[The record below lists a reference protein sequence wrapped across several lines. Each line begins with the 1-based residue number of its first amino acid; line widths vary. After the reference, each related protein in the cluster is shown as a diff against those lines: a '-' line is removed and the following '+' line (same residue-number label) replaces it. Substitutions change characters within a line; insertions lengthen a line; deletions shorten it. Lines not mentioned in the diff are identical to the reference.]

1 MASAPS
7 EKPLHHRRRSYF
19 FWRSRNLAKQ
29 YLNSSICM
37 DRRDKHDVLRS
48 YRLLVIYSH
57 LSLLMYIRFLNSF
70 THFTTVY
77 ISYRFEPYT
86 GHWWSPAT
94 RSARR
99 SGRPRASQIAA
110 GALRVDGPF
119 PAIAG
124 SPLFRSPIP
133 LVRLLAL
140 GNSTRSSSTPIEE
153 KELQR
158 CPLPLTLS

>member
-1 MASAPS
+1 
-7 EKPLHHRRRSYF
+7 
-19 FWRSRNLAKQ
+19 
-29 YLNSSICM
+29 M

-86 GHWWSPAT
+86 GHWWSLAT

-99 SGRPRASQIAA
+99 SGRPHASQIAV
-110 GALRVDGPF
+110 GAMRMDSPF